1 MTLPAPPT
9 IATLPFR
16 LKFRQLVLLDALG
29 ASQSLRKAAAQTHL
43 TQPAASRAMAELE
56 SAFGVQLFERS
67 HSGMAPT
74 VYGNALIQHARRV
87 LFDVQQ
93 AHAEIQ
99 ALRSG
104 SQGVVRL
111 GSLLP
116 PATGLLPKAVG
127 EIKKRLP
134 HLRISLEQ
142 LPQKP
147 LVDRVREGSLD
158 IALCRQITDR
168 DDAAGL
174 EQSVLFDE
182 DYVLVA
188 GRSHRFARAR
198 SVKLAE
204 LIDDPWILPHGS
216 GPFHAH
222 VQALF
227 LGRVGCMPA
236 NVVESSTPL
245 AANLQL
251 VEQYGFLNFMQKT
264 VAQRYAQRRQLS
276 ILPITLSNPLGPH
289 VIAVRANMDASP
301 AVRTVLEALRDAA
314 AAELP
319 ENQQAL
325 QALRA

>member
-147 LVDRVREGSLD
+147 GHRAVPPHHRPGR
-158 IALCRQITDR
+158 CRWT
-168 DDAAGL
+168 G
-174 EQSVLFDE
+174 
-182 DYVLVA
+182 
-188 GRSHRFARAR
+188 
-198 SVKLAE
+198 
-204 LIDDPWILPHGS
+204 
-216 GPFHAH
+216 
-222 VQALF
+222 
-227 LGRVGCMPA
+227 
-236 NVVESSTPL
+236 
-245 AANLQL
+245 
-251 VEQYGFLNFMQKT
+251 
-264 VAQRYAQRRQLS
+264 
-276 ILPITLSNPLGPH
+276 
-289 VIAVRANMDASP
+289 AVRAFRRGLCAGRRTQP
-301 AVRTVLEALRDAA
+301 PVRALAQREAG
-314 AAELP
+314 
-319 ENQQAL
+319 
-325 QALRA
+325 RAH